1 LIRVNLLPHAA
12 DRRAAPESSQAWLL
26 LVMLVVV
33 IEIVGLFFY
42 HQTKE
47 EELTAATAE
56 VQKVTDQINDIK
68 QRVKDHEKI
77 KTELEE
83 LRAREEAIAKLQAAR
98 KGPTAVLLELSHLLT
113 KGKGPT
119 LDPAKLDQQ
128 RQENPNA
135 IWNPSWDPKRV
146 WLTAYQETERNVR
159 LEGVARDAADVSELA
174 TRLKLSQYFE
184 EVTMLPGEQKQQTKS
199 SKDEDTVELVKFALQ
214 VKVNY

>member
-1 LIRVNLLPHAA
+1 
-12 DRRAAPESSQAWLL
+12 
-26 LVMLVVV
+26 V

-47 EELTAATAE
+47 EELAAATAE
-56 VQKVTDQINDIK
+56 VQKVSDQINDIK
-68 QRVKDHEKI
+68 QRVKDHDKI
-77 KTELEE
+77 KTELDE

-128 RQENPNA
+128 RQDNPNA
-135 IWNPSWDPKRV
+135 IWNPSWDPKRI

-184 EVTMLPGEQKQQTKS
+184 DVTMLPGEQKQQTKS
-199 SKDEDTVELVKFALQ
+199 TKDEDSVELVKFALQ